1 MTKQLLKR
9 HLLAWVTSHIW
20 FLVQFLLISALFLL
34 YPHLYQADL
43 GLLSYLWLL
52 YAVLSLLFFLGDFYT
67 SYQRSTRLAF
77 LLNAIKNG
85 DSVPDNLPVI
95 GLAEESLLEALT
107 ISNQR
112 LQEQVQKQQIQNSQQ
127 LDYYTMWIHQIKTPI
142 AAGRLLVDQLPASLE
157 KKLLEQEFIK
167 IQTYSDFVL
176 HYLRMESF
184 HQDLLLE
191 EQSLEDMLQSIIKKY
206 ASFFIQKQIQLN
218 LEPIN
223 YRFTTDKKW
232 FSVILEQVISNA
244 LKYTKDH
251 GQISIRLDGDILLV
265 EDSGIGISK
274 ADLGRIFERGFSG
287 FNGRMQNHSSGL
299 GLYLSSE
306 IAKKLGIAL
315 KAESSP
321 GKGTTILI
329 DLEQVEL
336 DFD

>member
-1 MTKQLLKR
+1 MTTPTVKHHIRSWLS
-9 HLLAWVTSHIW
+9 SHIW
-20 FLVQFLLISALFLL
+20 FLVQFALVTGLFIL
-34 YPHLYQADL
+34 YPHLYQTDL
-43 GLLSYLWLL
+43 GLLSYLWVL
-52 YAVLSLLFFLGDFYT
+52 YAVLSLLFFLGDFYM
-67 SYQRSTRLAF
+67 SYQRSKSLAF
-77 LLNAIKNG
+77 LLSFIKNG
-85 DSVPDNLPVI
+85 DNLPDHLPVV

-107 ISNQR
+107 ISHHQIQAQIQR
-112 LQEQVQKQQIQNSQQ
+112 QQIQNSQQ

-142 AAGRLLVDQLPASLE
+142 AAGRLLVDQLPTSLE
-157 KKLLEQEFIK
+157 KELLEQEFIK

-184 HQDLLLE
+184 HQDLHLE
-191 EQSLEDMLQSIIKKY
+191 EQSLEDMLQSVIKKY
-206 ASFFIQKQIQLN
+206 AGFFIQKQIQLN

-244 LKYTKDH
+244 LKYTKNK
-251 GQISIRLDGDILLV
+251 GQITIKLDGYLLSI
-265 EDSGIGISK
+265 EDNGIGISK

-306 IAKKLGIAL
+306 IAKKLGITL

-321 GKGTTILI
+321 GKGTAILI